1 MPPLNNLDRNNFS
14 LSTPDEPWDRLPLPL
29 DPRPLS
35 PSQPPC
41 SPISP
46 NPLPP
51 YRPPSPAIP
60 LNLSNRSPP
69 PSPPPA
75 PNYSLRARS
84 RSPLSSPPTLH
95 LPNPPQST
103 PPSVT
108 VSSLNLTILLGSIP
122 LVPEPFEPSLLPF
135 PEVRHCE
142 ICSTIPQVVSFL
154 NYSYSI
160 PTLKML

>member
-14 LSTPDEPWDRLPLPL
+14 LSTPDKPWDRLPSPL

-35 PSQPPC
+35 PPQPPY

-60 LNLSNRSPP
+60 LNLSNHSPP

-108 VSSLNLTILLGSIP
+108 VSSLSLTILLGSIP

-142 ICSTIPQVVSFL
+142 ICSTIPQVVSFF

-160 PTLKML
+160 PTLKIL